1 LIWFDFGVLTPLSTI
16 FQLYHGGLVYDWTLK
31 YKLNHMVANGI
42 LLDVSVSSKTK
53 HNKKNTATV

>member
-1 LIWFDFGVLTPLSTI
+1 
-16 FQLYHGGLVYDWTLK
+16 
-31 YKLNHMVANGI
+31 MVANGI